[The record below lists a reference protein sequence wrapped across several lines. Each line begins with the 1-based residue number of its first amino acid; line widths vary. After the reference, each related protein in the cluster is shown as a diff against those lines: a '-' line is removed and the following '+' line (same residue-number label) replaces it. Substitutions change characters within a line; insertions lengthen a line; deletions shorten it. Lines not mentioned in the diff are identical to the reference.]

1 MAEDALSGVPVV
13 DADGHVV
20 EPPWMWQEYIEPEY
34 RDYVGTCVRLSD
46 GHDWVIRA
54 PNAQPGDTSQPR
66 EPGSMNRT
74 PAAATIA
81 GRSWDENWL
90 RPFREGNPGA
100 WDPEARLKDMDVD
113 GIDVAILY
121 PTTMLGYVADPGFAA
136 ARCRAYNNWLAEE
149 YLTADPKRLH
159 GIAAVPLQDVHAA
172 VTELRRAVTELG
184 FKGAFVRPNPY
195 IENRHFNDPAY
206 DAFWAECQALGVPV
220 GLHVFLDPD
229 MPGACRDLNVK
240 AFDDIYFTQAVSNPI
255 DLMCCVSWFCA
266 AGILDRF
273 PDLQVI
279 FLEGGGGWIW
289 TWLERLDHHSQIWGS
304 QVPWQKMLPSE
315 RFKNNCYISFDA
327 DEKMLCPT
335 VEVLGSERVIW
346 ASDYPHPDA
355 KLPGVVDELREN
367 IAKLPAEAQRNIAG
381 ANAMRLYNLD

>member
-1 MAEDALSGVPVV
+1 MAEDALAGAPIV

-20 EPPWMWQEYIEPEY
+20 EPPWIWPEYIEPEY
-34 RDYVGTCVRLSD
+34 RDHVGTCVQLSD

-54 PNAQPGDTSQPR
+54 PNAHAGDTSQPR
-66 EPGSMNRT
+66 TGTTMIRT

-81 GRSWDENWL
+81 GRSWDDHWQI
-90 RPFREGNPGA
+90 PFRQGNPGA
-100 WDPEARLKDMDVD
+100 WDPHARLKDMDND

-136 ARCRAYNNWLAEE
+136 ARCRAYNNWLAD
-149 YLTADPKRLH
+149 YVKAAPQRLH
-159 GIAAVPLQDVHAA
+159 GIAAVPLQDVHAS
-172 VTELRRAVTELG
+172 VIELRRAVTELD
-184 FKGAFVRPNPY
+184 FKGVFIRPNPY
-195 IENRHFNDPAY
+195 IGNTRFDDPAY

-229 MPGACRDLNVK
+229 MPGACRDLNIK
-240 AFDDIYFTQAVSNPI
+240 DFGDIYFTQAVSNPI

-315 RFKNNCYISFDA
+315 RFVNNCYISFDA

-367 IAKLPAEAQRNIAG
+367 IAKLPPDAQRNVAG
-381 ANAMRLYNLD
+381 ANAMRLYNLS